1 MPNRKKYMPL
11 GELPETA
18 FDATVA
24 SLATKWGMVGG
35 AVTSAF
41 GMLTSNGSV
50 ALIGIVLAILGFIIN
65 YTFQKRRECRE
76 LEEAELRRVLA
87 LAEESRRAEMHAA
100 QLIALKDK
108 RLL

>member
-1 MPNRKKYMPL
+1 MPL
-11 GELPETA
+11 RDLPETA

-41 GMLTSNGSV
+41 GMLTRHGSV
-50 ALIGIVLAILGFIIN
+50 ALIGIGLAILGFVIN

-100 QLIALKDK
+100 QLNALKDK

>member
-1 MPNRKKYMPL
+1 MPL
-11 GELPETA
+11 RDLPETA

-50 ALIGIVLAILGFIIN
+50 ALIGIVLAILGFVIN
-65 YTFQKRRECRE
+65 YTFQKRREYRE
-76 LEEAELRRVLA
+76 LEEAKLRRVLA

>member
-1 MPNRKKYMPL
+1 MPL
-11 GELPETA
+11 RDLPETV
-18 FDATVA
+18 FDATIA
-24 SLATKWGMVGG
+24 LPATRWGMVGG

-50 ALIGIVLAILGFIIN
+50 TLIGIVLAILGFIIN

-76 LEEAELRRVLA
+76 LEEAKLRRVLA

>member
-100 QLIALKDK
+100 QLVALKDK

>member
-1 MPNRKKYMPL
+1 MPL
-11 GELPETA
+11 RDLPETA

-41 GMLTSNGSV
+41 GMLTCNGLV
-50 ALIGIVLAILGFIIN
+50 TLIGMVLAILGFIIN

-76 LEEAELRRVLA
+76 LEEAELRRAHA

-100 QLIALKDK
+100 QLVALKDK